1 MNTCQQAQLSV
12 SLCSCIHIQ
21 ETESGKHDNI
31 VRLHCASAALCLGNH
46 LLVSVPELM
55 CFMLPVLINSYSSG
69 YMLYVLSDCFALVSA
84 EQVYQPLG
92 PSVWYNRWG
101 FSTCLVPL
109 FLSTMASEWMK
120 LSLAKPS
127 LFLFKQLAFLRLKHS
142 SSCDRAFGFKNVILW
157 QLERAGA
164 QAFRSHRWL
173 ELDSAQTRMP
183 NSPRWIA
190 IWWGMP

>member
-127 LFLFKQLAFLRLKHS
+127 LFLFKQLAFFTFE
-142 SSCDRAFGFKNVILW
+142 AQFILW
-157 QLERAGA
+157 PCFWFQKCNPLAA
-164 QAFRSHRWL
+164 WASWSTSFSL
-173 ELDSAQTRMP
+173 A
-183 NSPRWIA
+183 
-190 IWWGMP
+190 